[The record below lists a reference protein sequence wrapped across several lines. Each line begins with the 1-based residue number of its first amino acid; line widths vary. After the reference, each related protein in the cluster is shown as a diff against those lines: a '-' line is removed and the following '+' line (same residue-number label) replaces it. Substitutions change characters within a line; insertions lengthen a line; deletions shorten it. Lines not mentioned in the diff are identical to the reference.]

1 MQRKTPLLSLTVIF
15 GLFIVMAATPQVQ
28 AREMPPAGPVSFA
41 DLAERLLP
49 SVVNISSTQK
59 VPDVEDIPDM
69 PQFPPGSPFQD
80 FFEEFMN
87 RRGQGM
93 PFNAPSMMGSGFII
107 DAENGYIVTNNHVIR
122 DADEVRV
129 IFHTDE
135 SAIAEVIGKDEETD
149 IAVLKVDPK
158 KINETLKAAKLGDSN
173 KIRVGD
179 WILAIGNPYG
189 LGGSVTTGIV
199 SALARDINSGK
210 YDDYI
215 QSDASINRG
224 NSGGP
229 MFNMDGE
236 VIGINTAIFSPTGGS
251 IGIGFSI
258 PTARAKPV
266 INQLIK
272 FGKTRRGWLG
282 VKIQTVTD
290 EIAESLGLAKATGAL
305 VVIANKD
312 GPAAKA
318 GIKDGDIILSYEGQE
333 ISEMRLL
340 PRFVAETEINTE
352 VDVEYWRNG
361 KKYKTKV
368 TVGHLEE
375 AEQAGMVTGSAKD
388 SVASGT
394 PVDSV
399 GLVVD
404 KMSDTLRQKYKVAA
418 NARGLVVTGIQ
429 DLSEA
434 MDKGIMEGDVIVE
447 VNQQPV
453 SEPQHL
459 IDVIDKA
466 KVTGR
471 SSVLLL
477 VNSGGE
483 VRFVALKLP
492 NAAE

>member
-1 MQRKTPLLSLTVIF
+1 MQKKTPLRFLTVIF
-15 GLFIVMAATPQVQ
+15 GLLIVMAAAPQIQ

-93 PFNAPSMMGSGFII
+93 PFAPPSMMGSGFVI
-107 DAENGYIVTNNHVIR
+107 DAKNGYIVTNNHVIR

-129 IFHTDE
+129 IFHNDE
-135 SAIAEVIGKDEETD
+135 STIAEVIGKDEETD
-149 IAVLKVDPK
+149 IAVLKVDTTGL
-158 KINETLKAAKLGDSN
+158 NLQEAKLGDSN

-179 WILAIGNPYG
+179 WIMAIGNPYG

-266 INQLIK
+266 ISQLIK

-290 EIAESLGLAKATGAL
+290 EIAESLGLEKATGAL
-305 VVIANKD
+305 VVIANNE

-333 ISEMRLL
+333 VSEMRLL

-352 VDVEYWRNG
+352 VEVEYWRNG

-375 AEQAGMVTGSAKD
+375 AEEAGIVTGSAQD
-388 SVASGT
+388 SVATGT
-394 PVDSV
+394 AIDTV

-404 KMSDTLRQKYKVAA
+404 KMTDALRQKYKVPA

-447 VNQQPV
+447 VNQQPI

-483 VRFVALKLP
+483 VRFVALRLP
-492 NAAE
+492 KPAE